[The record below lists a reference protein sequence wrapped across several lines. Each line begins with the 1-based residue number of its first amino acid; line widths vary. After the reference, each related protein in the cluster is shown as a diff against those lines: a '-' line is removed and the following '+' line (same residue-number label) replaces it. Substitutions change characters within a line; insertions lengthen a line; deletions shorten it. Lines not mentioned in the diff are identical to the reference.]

1 MAKLSK
7 TDIADI
13 ANKKGLTV
21 INPDEY
27 INLESSNL
35 IFSCKE
41 GHTFISDL
49 KTIRDNRSFY
59 CPLCDKQEV
68 KYVGKPPVKSGF
80 RVIGF
85 DQATQNFGISVYDDG
100 QLVYYD
106 VAKFGGET
114 EDRLVSIANF
124 VDAVCKEW
132 CPDFV
137 IFEDIQLQQNHYSGY
152 NTFKVL
158 AELLGVVKMVLT
170 KNRVKHECVL
180 NKVWQ
185 AYFNIGGKDR
195 VSQKLN
201 VVARAEELFG
211 IRVVDDIAD
220 AILIGKYGHSL
231 LNKKSQ
237 NKKLF

>member
-7 TDIADI
+7 ADI
-13 ANKKGLTV
+13 IEIAKNKGLII
-21 INPDEY
+21 INPDDY

-35 IFSCKE
+35 IFECKN
-41 GHTFISDL
+41 GHTFIGDL
-49 KTIRDNRSFY
+49 KSVRDNKSFY

-68 KYVGKPPVKSGF
+68 SYVSEPPVKSGF

-100 QLVYYD
+100 KLVYYD

-114 EDRLVSIANF
+114 EERLVSIANF

-137 IFEDIQLQQNHYSGY
+137 MFEDIQLQQNQHGGY

-158 AELLGVVKMVLT
+158 AELLGIVKMVLT
-170 KNRVKHECVL
+170 KNKVKHECVL

-185 AYFNIGGKDR
+185 AYFNIGGRDR
-195 VSQKLN
+195 ISQKLM
-201 VVARAEELFG
+201 VVARVEELFG
-211 IRVVDDIAD
+211 IRVIDDIAD
-220 AILIGKYGHSL
+220 AILIGKYGHTL
-231 LNKKSQ
+231 LNKVP